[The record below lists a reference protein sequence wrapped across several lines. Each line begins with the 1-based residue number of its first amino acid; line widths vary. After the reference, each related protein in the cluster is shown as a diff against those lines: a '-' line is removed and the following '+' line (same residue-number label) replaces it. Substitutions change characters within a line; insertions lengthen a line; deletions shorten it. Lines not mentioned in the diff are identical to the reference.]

1 MVVRV
6 NQYEQAELNELEDQA
21 QFLREWDDDR
31 REGDY
36 VPYPLANV
44 LKPNPL
50 LRWAFYAAVGLAVA
64 LIITLL
70 LL

>member
-1 MVVRV
+1 M
-6 NQYEQAELNELEDQA
+6 NQYDEAELAELEDQA
-21 QFLREWDDDR
+21 RFLREWGDDR

-44 LKPNPL
+44 LQLNPL
-50 LRWAFYAAVGLAVA
+50 LRWAFYAAVSLAVA